1 MLCVC
6 AYVHCVC
13 CVCAYVHACVCC
25 VCAYVHVCV
34 VCVCTCIF
42 VCVERTLV
50 KRLLCWKITMLD
62 ALLLYA
68 VCSYIYIHSVI
79 IVSPPPSPPLLYSEF
94 CVCMVT
100 VQSRNGPIRNS
111 VLPNHMSDLAN
122 FIGLES
128 R

>member
-1 MLCVC
+1 M
-6 AYVHCVC
+6 YISEKT
-13 CVCAYVHACVCC
+13 
-25 VCAYVHVCV
+25 V
-34 VCVCTCIF
+34 VLEDYNVRCTL
-42 VCVERTLV
+42 T
-50 KRLLCWKITMLD
+50 
-62 ALLLYA
+62 
-68 VCSYIYIHSVI
+68 VCSVLIHI
-79 IVSPPPSPPLLYSEF
+79 HTQCDHCLPSPPPSPPLLYSEF